1 MVVAVELR
9 LPGGRQ
15 HRRGDRP
22 GRFQQERLCG
32 HEYRRPDFRREAID
46 YFKTRATQFMGQAGF
61 AVANLGIDGTPAY
74 NDGVAVFTVTRFGLM
89 GEFTISGVKFTYRPN
104 PGGN

>member
-1 MVVAVELR
+1 
-9 LPGGRQ
+9 
-15 HRRGDRP
+15 
-22 GRFQQERLCG
+22 
-32 HEYRRPDFRREAID
+32 
-46 YFKTRATQFMGQAGF
+46 MGQAGF